1 MVSIETD
8 KPVYFASDQ
17 HLGAP
22 NRNESRSRE
31 DRFVAWLDAITPQTE
46 VLFLLGDLF
55 DFWFEYK
62 EVVPRGFVRVLGTL
76 AKMRDQGIQIYFFV
90 GNHDLWMSDYFE
102 TELGIPVYRKPQA
115 FHIHGQK
122 LLIGHGDGLGPN
134 DKGYKRMKKL
144 FTHPLA
150 KWAFSKLHPNHAVR
164 LGRKLSLNNR
174 LISGSEDHSFKGREN
189 EWLIAYCERKLESKE
204 YDSFVFGHRH
214 FPMKVKLSKGAY
226 YFNTGDWI
234 HYDTFGVLDDK
245 GFRLESLKGHEIP
258 SY

>member
-1 MVSIETD
+1 
-8 KPVYFASDQ
+8 
-17 HLGAP
+17 
-22 NRNESRSRE
+22 
-31 DRFVAWLDAITPQTE
+31 
-46 VLFLLGDLF
+46 
-55 DFWFEYK
+55 
-62 EVVPRGFVRVLGTL
+62 
-76 AKMRDQGIQIYFFV
+76 
-90 GNHDLWMSDYFE
+90 
-102 TELGIPVYRKPQA
+102 VYRKPQA

-144 FTHPLA
+144 FTNPLA
-150 KWAFSKLHPNHAVR
+150 KWAFSKLHPNYAVR